1 MGLGRACPPLL
12 SLSRPGGYT
21 PGRVANPIVREGLVL
36 IVLRGKGQ
44 AEGYESRRRE
54 RAMSLAE
61 EISNVLELKAKSFCH
76 FAFLLSKRESLLTSA
91 KHGLPM
97 GHS

>member
-12 SLSRPGGYT
+12 SLSRPGGCT

-61 EISNVLELKAKSFCH
+61 EISNVLEQIICFPSLKKRI
-76 FAFLLSKRESLLTSA
+76 FADEC
-91 KHGLPM
+91 
-97 GHS
+97 

>member
-1 MGLGRACPPLL
+1 
-12 SLSRPGGYT
+12 
-21 PGRVANPIVREGLVL
+21 
-36 IVLRGKGQ
+36 
-44 AEGYESRRRE
+44 
-54 RAMSLAE
+54 MSLAE
-61 EISNVLELKAKSFCH
+61 EISNVLELKAKS

>member
-12 SLSRPGGYT
+12 SLSRPGGCT
-21 PGRVANPIVREGLVL
+21 SGRVANPIVREGLVF

-61 EISNVLELKAKSFCH
+61 EISNVLELKAKSF
-76 FAFLLSKRESLLTSA
+76 AFLLSKRESLLTSA

>member
-1 MGLGRACPPLL
+1 MPE
-12 SLSRPGGYT
+12 
-21 PGRVANPIVREGLVL
+21 RVANPIVGEGLVL

-44 AEGYESRRRE
+44 AEGYESRRRDLQMCWNL
-54 RAMSLAE
+54 R
-61 EISNVLELKAKSFCH
+61 SNNS
-76 FAFLLSKRESLLTSA
+76 ESLLMST

>member
-12 SLSRPGGYT
+12 SLSRPGGCT

-54 RAMSLAE
+54 RAMSLTE
-61 EISNVLELKAKSFCH
+61 EISNVLELKAKS